1 MARRLYLE
9 KLIGFIKLTRPYILL
24 TSTPFFLGSAFLSV
38 HDIPPLKHFIAGF
51 LSVSF
56 AIAASHTINDFFDWK
71 TDSRNP
77 RTLKRP
83 IPTGLISPNEA
94 LVFAIVLGSCALG
107 IAFLLNS
114 YSAIIALASIP
125 LPFIYNFLRKHGIPF
140 SFVCPVFAEEH
151 IILFG
156 STSITGRIAVNNIW
170 PLLILS
176 FFWETGRTLNSG
188 IQDVS
193 SDTASRITTL
203 PVVLKPKL
211 AAWLVLSLFSFAS
224 ILSVLIGIIAK
235 LGMLYLVI
243 SSLSGLWLIYGGM
256 ELVREPTTKQAVK
269 TRINAPKFI
278 TIIFLTIAISYVIN
292 QFTGF

>member
-1 MARRLYLE
+1 MARRLYTE

-24 TSTPFFLGSAFLSV
+24 TSTPFFLGSTFLSV
-38 HDIPPLKHFIAGF
+38 HGIPPIKNFIAGF

-77 RTLKRP
+77 RTIKRP

-94 LVFAIVLGSCALG
+94 LVFAIVLGICALG
-107 IAFLLNS
+107 IAFFLNS
-114 YSAIIALASIP
+114 YSAIIAIASIP
-125 LPFIYNFLRKHGIPF
+125 LPFLYNFLRKHGIPF
-140 SFVCPVFAEEH
+140 SFVCPVFAEQN
-151 IILFG
+151 IILIG
-156 STSITGRIAVNNIW
+156 STSITGRLMVNNIW

-176 FFWETGRTLNSG
+176 LFWETGRTLNSG

-193 SDTASRITTL
+193 SDKASRIVTL
-203 PVVLKPKL
+203 PVILKPKI

-224 ILSVLIGIIAK
+224 ITSVLIGIIAK
-235 LGMLYLVI
+235 LGILYRVI
-243 SSLSGLWLIYGGM
+243 SLASGLWLIYEGTK
-256 ELVREPTTKQAVK
+256 LVKEPTTQQAVK
-269 TRINAPKFI
+269 TRTNAPKFV

-292 QFTGF
+292 KFTGF